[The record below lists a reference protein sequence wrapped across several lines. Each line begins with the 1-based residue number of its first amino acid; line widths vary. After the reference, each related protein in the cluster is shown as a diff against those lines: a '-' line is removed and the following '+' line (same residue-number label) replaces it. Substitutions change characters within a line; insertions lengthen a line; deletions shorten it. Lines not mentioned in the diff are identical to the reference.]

1 MDGIRYEFDARPA
14 DGETMSVAEGISWLR
29 MPLPMALNHINLWLL
44 RDDRGW
50 VIVDT
55 GIDTR
60 TTRDLWQQVFVD
72 SMDNDPATHVVAT
85 HLHPDHVGCANWLV
99 DRFGVDLWMTREEYL
114 LCCVLVNDTGMA
126 APEEGVYF
134 YKAAGFTA
142 DQLAAYRANFGMFG
156 KFVKGMPRAYRR
168 MQDGEQL
175 VFAGHA
181 WEVVTGCGH
190 SPEHAC
196 LYDPARNILISGD
209 QVLPTISPNV
219 SVWPTEPM
227 ADPLKDFFMSIDK
240 LERKLPDDVLVLPAH
255 GKPFRGARVRLEQLR
270 KEHEDKL
277 AVLLENS
284 DEPRRVVDVFPD
296 LFGAA
301 INDGNRIMATGEAL
315 AHLHYLCNTGDLTAD
330 RDENGVDWFRRA

>member
-126 APEEGVYF
+126 APEEGVSF
-134 YKAAGFTA
+134 
-142 DQLAAYRANFGMFG
+142 L
-156 KFVKGMPRAYRR
+156 
-168 MQDGEQL
+168 E
-175 VFAGHA
+175 
-181 WEVVTGCGH
+181 
-190 SPEHAC
+190 
-196 LYDPARNILISGD
+196 
-209 QVLPTISPNV
+209 
-219 SVWPTEPM
+219 
-227 ADPLKDFFMSIDK
+227 LKDQI
-240 LERKLPDDVLVLPAH
+240 RYN
-255 GKPFRGARVRLEQLR
+255 
-270 KEHEDKL
+270 L
-277 AVLLENS
+277 AVSALKSKKSSIEDIS
-284 DEPRRVVDVFPD
+284 
-296 LFGAA
+296 
-301 INDGNRIMATGEAL
+301 EAL
-315 AHLHYLCNTGDLTAD
+315 GFSD
-330 RDENGVDWFRRA
+330 RNCFTRAFKRWSGVSPSAFRQNQKK